1 MKLEGCQENFKV
13 TLLERPPKKSCSTST
28 FSREISLQIFS
39 PTFLKRFPCKLSK
52 PSKSSKLSKISRQQA
67 TQAFQAYQA
76 SQANRIQTA
85 NLLANYPLLQTTTP
99 RASHTGRDEEG
110 TKSFFKIA
118 ESRICCSLDSLS

>member
-1 MKLEGCQENFKV
+1 MRAQKVSLKSLKIAYVIVKPLYLDILVHELTVEKSYVFPIRVKLEGCQENFKV

-67 TQAFQAYQA
+67 TQACQAQSYI
-76 SQANRIQTA
+76 SKVE
-85 NLLANYPLLQTTTP
+85 LA
-99 RASHTGRDEEG
+99 D
-110 TKSFFKIA
+110 
-118 ESRICCSLDSLS
+118 